1 MPPDDDTEFLPSS
14 ALGALDFLVVEGLK
28 LTRAG
33 AGRGWCRRNEDRTLL
48 EDFSFTLQKRRSL
61 ALVGEDRGA
70 LFALAAALVKI
81 GPVAA
86 GSIHFAGIPVLSFD
100 SQRFR
105 AVRKRIQAVFPDAL
119 GQLPAV
125 LTVREAFRE
134 VLAVWCPRA
143 SRDERARL
151 VDSVMIACGL
161 PEAVQDLYPSELDA
175 VERQQVALARA
186 LLPGPELLICQ
197 GITEG
202 LDTVQR
208 AELCN
213 RVRHLREEFRL
224 TLLVITDDLAVAH
237 QLGDDIGV
245 LHRGRLVESA
255 PAATL
260 VSRPAH
266 DHTRRLVAAAA

>member
-1 MPPDDDTEFLPSS
+1 MPLDDNKESLPSS
-14 ALGALDFLVVEGLK
+14 AIGALDFLVVEDLK
-28 LTRAG
+28 LIRET
-33 AGRGWCRRNEDRTLL
+33 AGRGWRRRREERVLL
-48 EDFSFTLQKRRSL
+48 EDLSFTVQKRRSY
-61 ALVGEDRGA
+61 ALVGEDREA
-70 LFALAAALVKI
+70 HFALAAALLKI
-81 GPVAA
+81 GPAAA
-86 GSIHFAGIPVLSFD
+86 GSVTFAGIPVLTFD
-100 SQRFR
+100 LQRFR
-105 AVRKRIQAVFPDAL
+105 AVRKRIQAVFPESY
-119 GQLPAV
+119 GQLPAA

-134 VLAVWCPRA
+134 VLAVWCRRA
-143 SRDERARL
+143 SREERARL

-161 PEAVQDLYPSELDA
+161 PEAVQDLYPSELDE

-224 TLLVITDDLAVAH
+224 TLLVLTDDLAVAH
-237 QLGDDIGV
+237 LLGDDIGV
-245 LHRGRLVESA
+245 LHRGRLVESG
-255 PAATL
+255 PATQV

>member
-1 MPPDDDTEFLPSS
+1 MIPDDETESLPSS
-14 ALGALDFLVVEGLK
+14 ALGSLDFLVVEGLK
-28 LTRAG
+28 LTKPLAG
-33 AGRGWCRRNEDRTLL
+33 KGWRLRGEERVLL
-48 EDFSFTLQKRRSL
+48 EDLSFTVQKRRSL
-61 ALVGEDRGA
+61 ALVGEDRDA
-70 LFALAAALVKI
+70 HFALASALLKI
-81 GPVAA
+81 GPAAA
-86 GSIHFAGIPVLSFD
+86 GAITFAGIPVLTFD
-100 SQRFR
+100 QQRFR
-105 AVRKRIQAVFPDAL
+105 AVRKRIQAVFPDRC
-119 GQLPAV
+119 GQLPSA

-134 VLAVWCPRA
+134 VVSVWCRRA
-143 SRDERARL
+143 GREERAHL

-161 PEAVQDLYPSELDA
+161 PEAVQDLYPSELDE

-202 LDTVQR
+202 LDAVQR

-224 TLLVITDDLAVAH
+224 TLLVLTDDLAMAH

-245 LHRGRLVESA
+245 LHRGRLVELG
-255 PAATL
+255 PASRL
-260 VSRPAH
+260 VSHPAH